1 MPKFSIII
9 PVYNVEAYLRDCLD
23 SVLAQTCADWEAVC
37 VNDGSTDQSLSVLK
51 EYAEKD
57 KRIRIVDQA
66 NGGLSAARNAGIK
79 VAKGEYIFLL
89 DSDDWIVPDALE
101 RLNNHIDGQDL
112 LCFSGQKYMEADKT
126 YREPDKL
133 QPATYASGMDY
144 YNANAL
150 LSRDFP
156 FVCTVLRLYRRV
168 FLEQNNLR
176 FTEGIYHED
185 NMFTPIVCYYAQK
198 VTVIPDSLYIY
209 RIRPQSIM
217 TTINTRRMTDIV
229 YIANTQTQFF
239 LQMKDVDRTIVFR
252 AITHLYQNV
261 LRNPQDVVKEYVAPA
276 IDWHLY
282 FKASRTK
289 IRHRYNYLL
298 NRIKYKRL
306 L

>member
-9 PVYNVEAYLRDCLD
+9 PVYNVESYLRDCLD

-37 VNDGSTDQSLSVLK
+37 VNDGSTDHSLSILK
-51 EYAEKD
+51 EYAAKD

-126 YREPDKL
+126 YREPDQL

-156 FVCTVLRLYRRV
+156 FVCTVLRLYRRAY
-168 FLEQNNLR
+168 LEENNLR

-185 NMFTPIVCYYAQK
+185 NMFTPFVCFYAKK

-217 TTINTRRMTDIV
+217 TTFNSKRIVDMTMISNTLVD
-229 YIANTQTQFF
+229 FF
-239 LQMKDVDRTIVFR
+239 SHQPGIDKTIVFR
-252 AITHLYQNV
+252 AATHAYQIV
-261 LRNPQDVVKEYVAPA
+261 LSNPPEQVRKYVLPTL
-276 IDWHLY
+276 DWHLY

-289 IRHRYNYLL
+289 LRHRYNF
-298 NRIKYKRL
+298 IKLRL
-306 L
+306 KYIL

>member
-9 PVYNVEAYLRDCLD
+9 PVYNVESYLRDCLD

-37 VNDGSTDQSLSVLK
+37 VNDGSTDRSLTLLK
-51 EYAEKD
+51 EYAAKD

-79 VAKGEYIFLL
+79 VAHGEYIFLL
-89 DSDDWIVPDALE
+89 DSDDWIVQDALE
-101 RLNNHIDGQDL
+101 RLDKHINGQDL
-112 LCFSGQKYMEADKT
+112 ICFSGQKYMEADKT

-133 QPATYASGMDY
+133 QPATYTSGMDY

-156 FVCTVLRLYRRV
+156 FVCTVLRIYRRA
-168 FLEQNNLR
+168 FLEENNLR

-185 NMFTPIVCYYAQK
+185 NMFTPFVCYHAQK

-217 TTINTRRMTDIV
+217 TTFNSKRIVDMTMISNTLVD
-229 YIANTQTQFF
+229 FF
-239 LQMKDVDRTIVFR
+239 SQQSGIDKTIVFR
-252 AITHLYQNV
+252 AATHAYQIV
-261 LRNPQDVVKEYVAPA
+261 LSNPPEQVRKYVLPTL
-276 IDWHLY
+276 DWHLY

-289 IRHRYNYLL
+289 LRHRYNF
-298 NRIKYKRL
+298 IKLRL
-306 L
+306 KYIL